1 MRGKPRRDEDK
12 SRKAEQRDAQ
22 GAPRFVIV
30 YHEYVENDAEF
41 AAAAA
46 AFAAAFVA
54 AFAAEA
60 GLGCWEEAEWWK
72 AASSAVPGGGEPC

>member
-1 MRGKPRRDEDK
+1 M
-12 SRKAEQRDAQ
+12 
-22 GAPRFVIV
+22 FIIV
-30 YHEYVENDAEF
+30 YYEYVENDAEF

-60 GLGCWEEAEWWK
+60 GRGCWEEAEWWK
-72 AASSAVPGGGEPC
+72 ATSSAVPGVGEPC